1 MKRCNFLAVALISF
15 MLAGCASAPG
25 PNCVRLSEN
34 GFFCLLEPAALAP
47 QSGTDL
53 VAVTRR
59 GKTEHYV
66 GQLSVTPARLEL
78 ALTNLAG
85 VPLATL
91 SWDGS
96 RAEMRA
102 SKGSKL
108 DPRRLTALLELTLA
122 PPEALREALH
132 GLEFSQA
139 ETAAGRERR
148 LSAGGRLVAR
158 ALKRQDGATRIEVA
172 RAGLLIVLRPVGS
185 GQ

>member
-1 MKRCNFLAVALISF
+1 MRRCCRYLAFSAALA
-15 MLAGCASAPG
+15 LAGCASAPG
-25 PNCVRLSEN
+25 PNCVRLSAN

-96 RAEMRA
+96 RAQIRA

-122 PPEALREALH
+122 PPKALREALH

-139 ETAAGRERR
+139 QTAAGHERR
-148 LSAGGRLVAR
+148 LAAGAALVAR
-158 ALKRQDGATRIEVA
+158 AVARRDGTTRIEVP
-172 RAGLLIVLRPVGS
+172 RAGLTVVLRPLGAS
-185 GQ
+185 E